1 MGETVC
7 LFCDKLVLEFCHV
20 RNVDGYVIYS
30 WLLTL
35 LSIFAIVFNRVYILY
50 KRRLLQ
56 RSEKQVEQF
65 NAVEKR

>member
-1 MGETVC
+1 VTNLFQNSAMSGMWTVMS
-7 LFCDKLVLEFCHV
+7 
-20 RNVDGYVIYS
+20 RIYS